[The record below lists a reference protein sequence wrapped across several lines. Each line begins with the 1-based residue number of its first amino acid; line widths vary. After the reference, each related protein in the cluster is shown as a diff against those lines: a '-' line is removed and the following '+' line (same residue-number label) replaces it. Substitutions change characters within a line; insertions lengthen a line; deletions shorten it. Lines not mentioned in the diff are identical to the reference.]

1 MLKPTLMGSDW
12 DAKIV
17 LAQPINNN
25 KFHRLFGYGLLGFA
39 SMSTFP
45 KSSINCVFV
54 GVVDTGL
61 RRKRHACK
69 PQQSTLT
76 TSYFNVDRQL
86 HY

>member
-1 MLKPTLMGSDW
+1 MGSDW

-39 SMSTFP
+39 SMSTLP
-45 KSSINCVFV
+45 KSSI

-61 RRKRHACK
+61 G
-69 PQQSTLT
+69 SM
-76 TSYFNVDRQL
+76 
-86 HY
+86 